1 MENLVTFERPP
12 PAVATPRDA
21 PVLKVLVT
29 GADGFIG
36 SVMTPLLRR
45 QGLDVTG
52 LDTGYYRAGL
62 L

>member
-12 PAVATPRDA
+12 PAVAAPRDA

-45 QGLDVTG
+45 QGFDVTG
-52 LDTGYYRAGL
+52 LDTGY
-62 L
+62 